1 MQQSASEPACGRL
14 AAKGSNPAVP
24 NPSAIEPPPSE
35 RRARPFWRKP
45 WPLRTALGVFALSL
59 VLPAVLFFGLQYR
72 TALAEKQAEV
82 EREGLTLAREAADDV
97 NRELQIERK
106 LLKVLATSPWL
117 QRGGDPDDY
126 KAFQEQAT
134 AALKGERGS
143 IALVR
148 RDGAQLVNTLVPAG
162 TPLDPVRNTDV
173 LARVLQSG
181 EPEDSDYNAPAQRE
195 ITVHYPVGHDD
206 LVLIGTLPVDY
217 LTDVLRTSLPPGRI
231 AVLYDREG
239 HVVARSQKSGP
250 PVGKFADERLRRRIG
265 QMHEGWLTLPTN
277 GAGGT
282 LVAFTHLPNGWTSAI
297 ETPPEIIAGQ
307 MRAWERQVLFN
318 LLGFAALAVIG
329 AAAAGEWIARSI
341 AQLAKAAGRIGSGQ
355 TTPPISTS
363 LREVNDLGE
372 ALSRASHDRQRA
384 EAAMR
389 ESDMRF
395 RAIVDQGTAGI
406 SIVDLDGRF
415 RFANRRHCE
424 ISGYSGEEIRQ
435 RTIIDITHPDDR
447 PKNRDLIAAMMAAGT
462 AYTIEKRFIRKDGRP
477 VWVQVSSVAVR
488 DAGGVPQYAIGL
500 VLDIDQRKQAEI
512 ANAHLAAVVA
522 SSADAIESLSLDGTI
537 LTWNQA
543 AEELYGYAAEEA
555 IGRAHDLI
563 VPEERRDE
571 VARTIAAVRS
581 GENTWFETSRRRKDG
596 TLVEVAVDAAPIRTA
611 DGVVIGIS
619 QVTRD
624 ISERRRAEV
633 TLQEREEQF
642 RSLANSMPQLV
653 WMADPDGEIVW
664 YNDRWYAYTG
674 TTPAQV
680 EGDGWQRV
688 HDPTVLPDVVAGW
701 NDSVRTGKPFDMT
714 FPLRGA
720 DGAFRPFLTRVV
732 PLRDSHGRVARWIG
746 TSTDITDQVEHEKHL
761 KFVMRELSHRSKN
774 LLAVVQAMARQTMQH
789 SAGYE
794 DFEGRFM
801 GRLHGLAR
809 SHDVLVR
816 QDWTGATIRDL
827 VAAQLTPFVREDGA
841 SVEMDGENLILKPDA
856 VQNLGFALFELGTN
870 AVKYGALTA
879 PAGKIAVQ
887 WKLMDNG
894 SGRFVRF
901 VWQEK
906 GGPPVTQPR
915 RKGFGAM
922 VIERFIAVTFG
933 GRVESLFLP
942 EGFCWTLEIPAEHLL
957 TEQPPKRPIPPPR
970 PTVH

>member
-1 MQQSASEPACGRL
+1 M
-14 AAKGSNPAVP
+14 VP
-24 NPSAIEPPPSE
+24 NSAAIEPPSPE
-35 RRARPFWRKP
+35 RRVRPFWRRP
-45 WPLRTALGVFALSL
+45 WPLRTALGLFALSL
-59 VLPAVLFFGLQYR
+59 AMPAVLFFGLQYR
-72 TALAEKQAEV
+72 TALAEKQAEG
-82 EREGLTLAREAADDV
+82 EREGLTFAREAADDV
-97 NRELQIERK
+97 TRALDGERK
-106 LLKVLATSPWL
+106 RLKALAVSPSL
-117 QRGGDPDDY
+117 SDDDREHGY
-126 KAFQEQAT
+126 RAFHAQAT
-134 AALKGERGS
+134 AAMKGERGS
-143 IALVR
+143 ISLLR
-148 RDGAQLVNTLVPAG
+148 RDGTELVDTLVPPDSPIDAMR
-162 TPLDPVRNTDV
+162 DPGV

-181 EPEDSDYNAPAQRE
+181 QPEDSDLFMSPLSKRYAIA
-195 ITVHYPVGHDD
+195 VFYPVGHDD
-206 LVLIGTLPVDY
+206 LVLRGTLPIDY
-217 LTDVLRTSLPPGRI
+217 LGDVLRANLPPERI
-231 AVLYDREG
+231 AALYDREG
-239 HVVARSQKSGP
+239 RMIARSRDP
-250 PVGKFADERLRRRIG
+250 AAAAGKLASPELRAYIAGEREGSVTLQTAADG
-265 QMHEGWLTLPTN
+265 GN
-277 GAGGT
+277 GGGV
-282 LVAFTHLPNGWTSAI
+282 VAFTHLPNGWTSVI

-307 MRAWERQVLFN
+307 MHAWERHVLFN
-318 LLGFAALAVIG
+318 LLGFAALALIG
-329 AAAAGEWIARSI
+329 GLAAGEWIARSI
-341 AQLAKAAGRIGSGQ
+341 AELAKSAHRIGSGEV
-355 TTPPISTS
+355 TPPVSSS
-363 LREVNDLGE
+363 LREVNALGE
-372 ALSRASHDRQRA
+372 ALSLASHDRRRA

-424 ISGYSGEEIRQ
+424 ITGFSGEEIRQ
-435 RTIIDITHPDDR
+435 RTLIDITHPDDR
-447 PKNRDLIAAMMAAGT
+447 PKNLDLLAAMMAAGT
-462 AYTIEKRFIRKDGRP
+462 AYTIEKRFIHKDGRP

-488 DAGGVPQYAIGL
+488 DPGGVPQYAIGL

-512 ANAHLAAVVA
+512 ANAHLAAIVE
-522 SSADAIESLSLDGTI
+522 SSADAIESLSLDGVI

-543 AEELYGYAAEEA
+543 AEELYGYTAAEA
-555 IGRAHDLI
+555 IGHPLELI
-563 VPEERRDE
+563 VPEERGDE
-571 VARTIAAVRS
+571 VARTIAAVRA
-581 GENTWFETSRRRKDG
+581 GENMWFETTRRHKDG

-619 QVTRD
+619 EVTRD

-674 TTPAQV
+674 ITLEQA

-688 HDPTVLPDVVAGW
+688 HDPAMLPDVVAGW
-701 NDSVRTGKPFDMT
+701 TESVRTGEPFDMT

-732 PLRDSHGRVARWIG
+732 PLRDSHGRVARWVG
-746 TSTDITDQVEHEKHL
+746 TATDIAAQVENEKHL

-789 SAGYE
+789 SVGFE

-841 SVEMDGENLILKPDA
+841 SVEMEGDNLILKPDA

-879 PAGKIAVQ
+879 PAGKIAVH
-887 WKLMDNG
+887 WELVENG
-894 SGRFVRF
+894 AGRCVRF

-933 GRVESLFLP
+933 GRVESLYLP
-942 EGFCWTLEIPAEHLL
+942 DGFCWTLEMPAEHLL
-957 TEQPPKRPIPPPR
+957 SEPPPNRPPPPPR
-970 PTVH
+970 PTAH